1 MTNNLNTIEGAQ
13 QEVIDQLE
21 YNLQAKGVLDA
32 QFNPTTGL
40 LGLINRIPDI
50 EPSTNINLNITLTL
64 TSAEPSVDYG
74 GSILLSATLMASYE
88 GTSDV
93 DLKTGEITGATITF
107 KKGGTIIGTSI
118 TDNNGVATLLYTP
131 VAADCD
137 TTLNLSAVFNG
148 TDNFNSANSNNINVD
163 VNSTLELTS
172 DKDILS
178 YTDNEYA
185 TLTATLNSADKNNKE
200 VIFEVRKQ
208 SDDSLVETLTGN
220 TDSSGIATV
229 YYFGNG
235 VGDLNIKAEC
245 MSLIQIFGVQDLLKY
260 DSGASDQTSKY
271 DTTYLTG
278 KAFSHEND
286 AYKIT
291 SSSNGYG
298 LLLAKDLSI
307 PRNVVVSLDVK
318 SVNGSGNHHI
328 VNGVGLFDS
337 ANNRGVEVDA
347 VKHHS
352 LSQLAINGFT
362 TSSSPTSDE
371 ITQTNN
377 LTISSNTWYHIELE
391 VTDTTLTAK
400 IYNGDTL
407 VQTLTTS
414 NNKILTDNNTV
425 GFAYY
430 IVNGTAY
437 FKNLKVKP
445 L

>member
-88 GTSDV
+88 GASDV

-178 YTDNEYA
+178 YADNEYA

-245 MSLIQIFGVQDLLKY
+245 MSFTQTYELEDCIDID
-260 DSGASDQTSKY
+260 DATSDKSSKY
-271 DTTYLTG
+271 ASSITLRNNSSGSLTYNNNGYYVLSKSGSTG
-278 KAFSHEND
+278 EIGFPIKSINGVSSNLIIEYDLYLEYKPNVTSTGGLCVYLDSNNFYSLKIDGSSHYQWTGHKISGTYNESNTVNPD
-286 AYKIT
+286 IKEDEWIHCKFEIT
-291 SSSNGYG
+291 SSTFQITITTESEQTATWNQN
-298 LLLAKDLSI
+298 I
-307 PRNVVVSLDVK
+307 PSRDN
-318 SVNGSGNHHI
+318 
-328 VNGVGLFDS
+328 
-337 ANNRGVEVDA
+337 
-347 VKHHS
+347 
-352 LSQLAINGFT
+352 
-362 TSSSPTSDE
+362 
-371 ITQTNN
+371 
-377 LTISSNTWYHIELE
+377 
-391 VTDTTLTAK
+391 TAK
-400 IYNGDTL
+400 YTL
-407 VQTLTTS
+407 PITWKS
-414 NNKILTDNNTV
+414 
-425 GFAYY
+425 GS
-430 IVNGTAY
+430 TAR
-437 FKNLKVKP
+437 FKNLKIKP

>member
-64 TSAEPSVDYG
+64 TSAEPSVGYG

-88 GTSDV
+88 GASDV

-137 TTLNLSAVFNG
+137 TTLNLSAVFSG

-178 YTDNEYA
+178 YADNEYA

-200 VIFEVRKQ
+200 IIFEVRKQ

-220 TDSSGIATV
+220 TDSSGNATV
-229 YYFGNG
+229 YYYGKAS
-235 VGDLNIKAEC
+235 GDLY
-245 MSLIQIFGVQDLLKY
+245 IQGFSNERILHSEIYEIEDCDFYTDGSIVPLSVTIQN
-260 DSGASDQTSKY
+260 GASFTSNG
-271 DTTYLTG
+271 DYLTITTATSG
-278 KAFSHEND
+278 QKNVYYPTILTNSDDWLFEVELAHLGAIQHITTSND
-286 AYKIT
+286 
-291 SSSNGYG
+291 NGSYFLVNAEGSG
-298 LLLAKDLSI
+298 L
-307 PRNVVVSLDVK
+307 VVWKFNDE
-318 SVNGSGNHHI
+318 SGNHTQSKN
-328 VNGVGLFDS
+328 VSVGDKF
-337 ANNRGVEVDA
+337 RWEY
-347 VKHHS
+347 K
-352 LSQLAINGFT
+352 
-362 TSSSPTSDE
+362 
-371 ITQTNN
+371 
-377 LTISSNTWYHIELE
+377 
-391 VTDTTLTAK
+391 
-400 IYNGDTL
+400 
-407 VQTLTTS
+407 
-414 NNKILTDNNTV
+414 
-425 GFAYY
+425 
-430 IVNGTAY
+430 NGTLYYYHNGTLIANKAQTFSNPLKFISY
-437 FKNLKVKP
+437 TNKDGNTSRVQHLKNIKIKRL
-445 L
+445 

>member
-50 EPSTNINLNITLTL
+50 EPSTNINLDISLTIN
-64 TSAEPSVDYG
+64 SAEPSVDYG

-88 GTSDV
+88 GASDV

-137 TTLNLSAVFNG
+137 TALNLSAVFSG

-178 YTDNEYA
+178 YADNEYA

-200 VIFEVRKQ
+200 IIFEVRKQ

-220 TDSSGIATV
+220 TDSSGNATV
-229 YYFGNG
+229 YYYGQGAGDIYIKTKCMNLIQTFVVLDCSDYQPLTSNAHQSRWTILSGMSVSYDANGMYCSASQFKDAYCNTEMTTPCSMEFTLVDYTPQTNVPTPLMYIWDSNNTRTVSMSQQNG
-235 VGDLNIKAEC
+235 VITYGIY
-245 MSLIQIFGVQDLLKY
+245 G
-260 DSGASDQTSKY
+260 G
-271 DTTYLTG
+271 TTHT
-278 KAFSHEND
+278 FSHSFVKGAIYRLDFLTNKVEFYEND
-286 AYKIT
+286 VLLFDLEYTTSLPLKFGFAVAQNRPFKI
-291 SSSNGYG
+291 
-298 LLLAKDLSI
+298 KDLK
-307 PRNVVVSLDVK
+307 L
-318 SVNGSGNHHI
+318 
-328 VNGVGLFDS
+328 
-337 ANNRGVEVDA
+337 
-347 VKHHS
+347 
-352 LSQLAINGFT
+352 
-362 TSSSPTSDE
+362 
-371 ITQTNN
+371 
-377 LTISSNTWYHIELE
+377 
-391 VTDTTLTAK
+391 
-400 IYNGDTL
+400 
-407 VQTLTTS
+407 
-414 NNKILTDNNTV
+414 
-425 GFAYY
+425 
-430 IVNGTAY
+430 
-437 FKNLKVKP
+437 KP